1 MSSTQNR
8 RRRHPL
14 AKVKG
19 GWTAEE
25 DAMLIKLVK
34 KFGEGC
40 WSPIAK
46 ALNEAFDK
54 SDDQGRIGKQCRERW
69 NHHLR
74 PDIKKDAW
82 TEEEE
87 AQLVEAHKELG
98 NKWSDI
104 ARLLPG
110 RTENAVKNHWNATL
124 RRKEAAAPEGAPQL
138 ADLGDAAAGA
148 ASAVVEA
155 QESEELE
162 HTLMWLQSADDQ
174 SALLNL
180 NDWDMMG
187 PSDTLALLAAPMPA
201 GSTRKAP
208 ETYLE
213 VSTFT
218 SRGPQAISPH
228 KVMFQLAVL
237 GLPSKMADAGCLPAA
252 AAAAAPGSMGVDAQ
266 AQMQMLRSVPAAT
279 LAADLQA
286 LLGHLAHNMRRSA
299 DVGRVVVCVRLDAS
313 VGAGEPGLVIA
324 TTAGSK
330 EQATAA
336 VRGLVNQLAL
346 VYA

>member
-1 MSSTQNR
+1 MEQ
-8 RRRHPL
+8 
-14 AKVKG
+14 
-19 GWTAEE
+19 
-25 DAMLIKLVK
+25 
-34 KFGEGC
+34 
-40 WSPIAK
+40 
-46 ALNEAFDK
+46 
-54 SDDQGRIGKQCRERW
+54 
-69 NHHLR
+69 
-74 PDIKKDAW
+74 
-82 TEEEE
+82 
-87 AQLVEAHKELG
+87 
-98 NKWSDI
+98 
-104 ARLLPG
+104 
-110 RTENAVKNHWNATL
+110 
-124 RRKEAAAPEGAPQL
+124 
-138 ADLGDAAAGA
+138 
-148 ASAVVEA
+148 
-155 QESEELE
+155 
-162 HTLMWLQSADDQ
+162 
-174 SALLNL
+174 
-180 NDWDMMG
+180 
-187 PSDTLALLAAPMPA
+187 TLALLAAPMPA